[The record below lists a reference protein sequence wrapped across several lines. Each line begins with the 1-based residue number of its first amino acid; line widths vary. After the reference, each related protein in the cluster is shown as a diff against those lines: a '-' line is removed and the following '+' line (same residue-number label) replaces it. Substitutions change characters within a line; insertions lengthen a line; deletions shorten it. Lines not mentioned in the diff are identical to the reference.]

1 MEDYDDTPGDFNKDD
16 EPVEEFLEEFLE
28 EFVQHFETTE
38 TLENSMR
45 LVWIKVTNNFEMCI
59 DYFQTC

>member
-16 EPVEEFLEEFLE
+16 EPLE
-28 EFVQHFETTE
+28 EFVEEFVKHFETTE

-45 LVWIKVTNNFEMCI
+45 
-59 DYFQTC
+59 